1 MQVAD
6 TGIQKFYQVG
16 EHKNCVKMHH
26 FYGKLDPS
34 IKYWDDKKGSAG
46 MTRNGA
52 TWVTRNGGV
61 EMTGRGYLYNTFR

>member
-1 MQVAD
+1 MI

-16 EHKNCVKMHH
+16 EHKSCVKMHH

-46 MTRNGA
+46 MTRNG
-52 TWVTRNGGV
+52 GV